1 MWLPD
6 PASMAVTALWIVM
19 LSIGLSLVTT
29 LLGLYSLVTGEDH
42 WPRVI
47 RPLRRRVPATP
58 DDRRTNAVTMVLR
71 GTGVMLL
78 SLAVAMN
85 ALALL
90 DPALDEPGKTFQFLL
105 GLLAVVTGLASI
117 GGAHL
122 LGLGVRY
129 RVGSGS
135 AAEQSGLPLNPRDVP

>member
-6 PASMAVTALWIVM
+6 PASMAVTALWILT
-19 LSIGLSLVTT
+19 LSIGLSLATAF
-29 LLGLYSLVTGEDH
+29 LGLYSLVTGEDH

-47 RPLRRRVPATP
+47 RPLRRRAQATAE
-58 DDRRTNAVTMVLR
+58 DRRIHAVTMVLR
-71 GTGVMLL
+71 GSGVTLL

-90 DPALDEPGKTFQFLL
+90 DRGMDEPGKTFQFLL

-122 LGLGVRY
+122 LGLRVRY
-129 RVGSGS
+129 LVADGSGV
-135 AAEQSGLPLNPRDVP
+135 EHPGLPLD